1 MALITGT
8 VPSGGLT
15 SSEDIYLEGAPTIY
29 IQDYLA
35 DPLHNPDVDEF
46 YWGLSGTPVFP
57 AIELGCV
64 TDVSLGEDLTMN
76 DVLCDNIGVKDTLQ
90 QRNYIEFSFTI
101 QSFFPF
107 SILTEILKGGPIST
121 DADEHME
128 KFGLGKIDN
137 AQRWMV
143 YAPKIY
149 DEEGGD
155 YIAIHLHK
163 AKFVDAWEISMPFGS
178 PWQATG
184 ILLRAFAD
192 TRRVSAQQ
200 FATVIRVDTSVI

>member
-1 MALITGT
+1 MTLTTGT
-8 VPSGGLT
+8 PDGNVT
-15 SSEDIYLEGAPTIY
+15 SSEDVYLEGAPTIY
-29 IQDYLA
+29 IQDYNA
-35 DPLHNPDVDEF
+35 DPLHNPDSDDF
-46 YWGLSGTPVFP
+46 YWGMSGTTTYP
-57 AIELGCV
+57 AIEIGCL

-76 DVLCDNIGVKDTLQ
+76 DVLCDNVGVKDTLQ
-90 QRNYIEFSFTI
+90 QRNYVEFSFTV

-107 SILTEILKGGPIST
+107 SILTEILKGGAVIT
-121 DADEHME
+121 NAGEHTE

-143 YAPKIY
+143 YAPKVY
-149 DEEGGD
+149 DEDAAD

-163 AKFVDAWEISMPFGS
+163 AKFVDAWEIDMPFGS

-192 TRRVSAQQ
+192 TDKPSAQQ
-200 FATVIRVDTSVI
+200 FASIIRADTSVI